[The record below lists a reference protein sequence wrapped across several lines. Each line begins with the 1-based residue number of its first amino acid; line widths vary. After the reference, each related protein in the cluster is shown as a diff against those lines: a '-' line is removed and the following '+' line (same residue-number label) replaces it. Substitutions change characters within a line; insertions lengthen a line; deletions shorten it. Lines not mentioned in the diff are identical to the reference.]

1 MKKLLIMCGTGVAT
15 STIVTNK
22 VKEWL
27 KEKGLT
33 DQVKLY
39 QSKVADEMNKID
51 NYDIVVSTTVVPD
64 SIKDRVI
71 MGLPLLTGMVQ
82 KRCTRKSKRKSKSK
96 ENALCW
102 SQQKNYSHMQKNTT
116 MHYPQQIFS
125 T

>member
-71 MGLPLLTGMVQ
+71 MGLSLLTGIGTEEMYAEIE
-82 KRCTRKSKRKSKSK
+82 KKIK
-96 ENALCW
+96 E
-102 SQQKNYSHMQKNTT
+102 
-116 MHYPQQIFS
+116 
-125 T
+125 

>member
-15 STIVTNK
+15 STVVTNK

-33 DQVKLY
+33 EQVKLY

-51 NYDIVVSTTVVPD
+51 EYDIVVSTTVVPD

-71 MGLPLLTGMVQ
+71 MGLPLLTGIGTEAIYAEIE
-82 KRCTRKSKRKSKSK
+82 KKIN
-96 ENALCW
+96 E
-102 SQQKNYSHMQKNTT
+102 
-116 MHYPQQIFS
+116 
-125 T
+125 

>member
-15 STIVTNK
+15 STVVMNK

-33 DQVKLY
+33 EQVKLY

-51 NYDIVVSTTVVPD
+51 EYDIVVSTTVVPD

-71 MGLPLLTGMVQ
+71 MGLPLLTGIGTEAMYAEIE
-82 KRCTRKSKRKSKSK
+82 KKIN
-96 ENALCW
+96 E
-102 SQQKNYSHMQKNTT
+102 
-116 MHYPQQIFS
+116 
-125 T
+125 